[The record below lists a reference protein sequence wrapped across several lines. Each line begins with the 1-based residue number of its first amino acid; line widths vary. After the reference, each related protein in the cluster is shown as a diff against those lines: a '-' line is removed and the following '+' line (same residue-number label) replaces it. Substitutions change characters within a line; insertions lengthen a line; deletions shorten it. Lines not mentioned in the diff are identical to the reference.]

1 MGPTALRT
9 AFDRTPA
16 HLEQVF
22 NLRDVGGRR
31 TTSGQCVRSGVL
43 YRSDSLHRLSD
54 TDREE
59 VSALGFRS
67 VIDLRTAKELKEHGR
82 YLVGDD
88 PEAHHHL
95 PLMKEVLGEGSVP
108 DEVTAEWVAGWYGE
122 MLDDGAA
129 AIGAALTLLAEERR
143 YPVVFHCTA
152 GKDRTGVLA
161 ALVQDL
167 VGMTDDDIVAD
178 YALSR
183 EALRRWE
190 RRSRAADPGG
200 ARRARKGAYRPIDP
214 SPGAMRA
221 FLALLRD
228 RYGSSAE
235 YVASLPLRTGTL
247 EALRENLLVSDAPP
261 R

>member
-1 MGPTALRT
+1 MTDHPRS
-9 AFDRTPA
+9 PA
-16 HLEQVF
+16 RLERVF

-31 TTSGQCVRSGVL
+31 TTDGQWVRSGVL

-59 VSALGFRS
+59 VRELGFRS
-67 VIDLRTAKELKEHGR
+67 VLDLRTAGEIEEHGR
-82 YLVGDD
+82 YLIDDD
-88 PEAHHHL
+88 PTAHHHL
-95 PLMKEVLGEGSVP
+95 PLMHELLGEETVP
-108 DEVTAEWVAGWYGE
+108 DNATPDWVAAWYVD
-122 MLDDGAA
+122 MLDDGSA
-129 AIGAALTLLAEERR
+129 AIGDAITLLADEHR

-167 VGMTDDDIVAD
+167 VGMSDDDIVAD

-190 RRSRAADPGG
+190 SWAAAEDPDGLRR
-200 ARRARKGAYRPIDP
+200 RRAGGFQPIDP
-214 SPGAMRA
+214 SPGAMRI
-221 FLALLRD
+221 FLALVRERHGSTERYVESLGLRRGAVD
-228 RYGSSAE
+228 
-235 YVASLPLRTGTL
+235 
-247 EALRENLLVSDAPP
+247 ALRVTLVSPDDPT